1 VCLARGVAAE
11 AIPDGESPDS
21 NACFGTRAHGDAD
34 ARIQWIRAPSR
45 GERTQLDPWCAGVGP
60 PAFHAPPGPVPRA
73 DGVGS
78 LAIVVWNTNVGGAS
92 LAPLVAD
99 LRAGRLT
106 AGRPVGH
113 FALLIQEA
121 LRTGEAIPATLPSG
135 ARGAS
140 RILRSPA
147 DGPRLGVDEV
157 AARLGLFAYY
167 VPSMRNGPRVRE
179 DRGNAI
185 LSTLPLSDLVAFELP
200 LERQRR
206 VAIAATVTGAQG
218 QGTPWSV
225 RLVNVHLDN
234 RSRWR
239 AFHRS
244 FGRGR
249 SRQAERIVE
258 LFADDPAIVVG
269 GDFNTWLG
277 ESQERAIELMH
288 SGFPIPNAMAPVDT
302 SALPAIFRDRQMD
315 YLFFRLPEGWEAH
328 YRALADKRGSDHAPL
343 IGEVTFAG
351 RGEVVPQR

>member
-1 VCLARGVAAE
+1 MA
-11 AIPDGESPDS
+11 PDTDSLDS
-21 NACFGTRAHGDAD
+21 NACFGAPAEGGAD
-34 ARIQWIRAPSR
+34 TSVHWIRTPGR
-45 GERTQLDPWCAGVGP
+45 WERTELDRWCAGVGP
-60 PAFHAPPGPVPRA
+60 PAFHVPAGAVPRT
-73 DGVGS
+73 DVVGS

-92 LAPLVAD
+92 LARLVAD

-106 AGRPVGH
+106 AGRPVDH

-121 LRTGEAIPATLPSG
+121 LRMGEAVPPVLPSG
-135 ARGAS
+135 AKGAS

-218 QGTPWSV
+218 QGTPWSL

-234 RSRWR
+234 RSHWR

-249 SRQAERIVE
+249 SRQAERIVD
-258 LFADDPAIVVG
+258 LFAADPAIVVG

-277 ESQERAIELMH
+277 ESQERAIELMR
-288 SGFPIPNAMAPVDT
+288 SGFPIPNAME
-302 SALPAIFRDRQMD
+302 PAGTFTVPAVFRDRQMD
-315 YLFFRLPEGWEAH
+315 YLFFRLPAGWEAH
-328 YRALADKRGSDHAPL
+328 YRPLADNRGSDHAPL
-343 IGEVTFAG
+343 IGEVRFAA
-351 RGEVVPQR
+351 RGGVAPQR